1 MGDAGVKQPVTSRPE
16 VTMCRVNSK
25 NADGAVTPGA
35 SSVVIYGTGRL
46 LDLGDIAN
54 TDLQSVYVL
63 KDGGSAITSTQWRN
77 AANMS
82 LQKLSK
88 TSSGGIDTY
97 RMSGA
102 AIDLST
108 QSGWYFDLDRNS
120 GERVNLDPKVV
131 AGTLNVVTN
140 MPTSSSDCSVG
151 GTSNLY
157 QLDVCT
163 GEQVVIDTALGEM
176 AGRTLSTNAAAVG
189 FIIVRLPNGTL
200 KLVATTADG
209 GTVSERLPPASTEE
223 ARRAGW
229 RRVRE

>member
-1 MGDAGVKQPVTSRPE
+1 
-16 VTMCRVNSK
+16 MCRVNGKDASG
-25 NADGAVTPGA
+25 NVTSGA

-46 LDLGDIAN
+46 LDLVDIGNADN
-54 TDLQSVYVL
+54 QSVYVL
-63 KDGGSAITSTQWRN
+63 KDSGTGIGPTQWRN
-77 AANMS
+77 AVNMS
-82 LQKLSK
+82 KQKLTK
-88 TSSGGIDTY
+88 AVGGGGFIYTMD
-97 RMSGA
+97 GP

-108 QSGWYFDLDRNS
+108 QAGWYFDLDQNV

-157 QLDVCT
+157 QLNVCT
-163 GEQVVIDTALGEM
+163 GEQVVIDTAIGET
-176 AGRTLSTNAAAVG
+176 AGRTLSSNAAAVG

-209 GTVSERLPPASTEE
+209 GTVSESLPPSDSEE